1 MRGSEGKCL
10 SDSQFNYAYL
20 KVDET
25 GQLIDIRTVTRARL
39 SALIEYYE
47 GLSKRARSAQMKDL
61 YAGIQEDLVKFRDS
75 GLVPRVDARSWA
87 KAVRIENVRHLMNT
101 YWDGEPFAEGSGI
114 ENRLFFQNIR
124 NRKTEYARP
133 PMPSDEVI
141 RHLYRVAVEDRD
153 INGILRELAGS
164 YGVKMPTV
172 AEAERSFDVE
182 SGDYLAT
189 YDPASRTLLWRSKL
203 KTDGINALFIIGSCF
218 FQHLSN
224 LMNWR
229 FADEILSHLELERR
243 EADAFAESIL
253 DRLVLLGYLAKRQTG
268 KKKE

>member
-1 MRGSEGKCL
+1 VRGSEGKRL

-25 GQLIDIRTVTRARL
+25 GQLIDIRTVTKARL
-39 SALIEYYE
+39 SGLIDYYE

-61 YAGIQEDLVKFRDS
+61 YAGIREDLVKFRDS
-75 GLVPRVDARSWA
+75 GLVPRVDALSWA
-87 KAVRIENVRHLMNT
+87 KAVRIENVRHLMNS
-101 YWDGEPFAEGSGI
+101 YWDGEPFANDSGI
-114 ENRLFFQNIR
+114 ENRLFFQNIL
-124 NRKTEYARP
+124 NRKTEYVRP
-133 PMPSDEVI
+133 RMPSDEVI

-153 INGILRELAGS
+153 INGILRELARS
-164 YGVKMPTV
+164 YGVTPPTV
-172 AEAERSFDVE
+172 AEAERSFDE
-182 SGDYLAT
+182 FDDYLAT
-189 YDPASRTLLWRSKL
+189 YDPASKTLLWRSKL

-229 FADEILSHLELERR
+229 FADEILSHQELERR

-253 DRLVLLGYLAKRQTG
+253 DKLVLLGCLAKRQTG
-268 KKKE
+268 RKKE